1 MVTKNFKS
9 LPIIIL
15 STAISFI
22 FIVILSFS
30 QNLEAKKKTFKLDK
44 FIKGMFIG
52 EDLHPKYGE
61 YQELEIPKSLFAG
74 DVRYTD
80 MKRKAIQKVIYR
92 FINRQS
98 TLAYKPDLAI
108 EGIIWL
114 EILYNEMIKH
124 PKSIKASSIRDVW
137 QAREEIRTSM
147 GFQNIESTQE
157 IINRYLLLSNM
168 LKGAEVED
176 QEIDPDL
183 KERKELLK
191 NLKSNIDKAKKNYLN
206 SMNDDELEKF
216 EAKSF
221 QNTNQSTNIVNVK
234 KESTSNVSNNTDLD
248 ANDIKGKLEQLK
260 EFFDDGLI
268 TQVEYNTKKQEL
280 LDEM

>member
-1 MVTKNFKS
+1 
-9 LPIIIL
+9 
-15 STAISFI
+15 
-22 FIVILSFS
+22 
-30 QNLEAKKKTFKLDK
+30 KLDQY
-44 FIKGMFIG
+44 IKGMFIG

-80 MKRKAIQKVIYR
+80 MKRKAIQEVIYR
-92 FINRQS
+92 FIKRQS
-98 TLAYKPDLAI
+98 TLAYKPDKAI

-114 EILYNEMIKH
+114 EIFYNEMIKN
-124 PKSIKASSIRDVW
+124 PKATKASTVRDIW
-137 QAREEIRTSM
+137 QARQDIRKSM

-206 SMNDDELEKF
+206 SMDDDELEKF
-216 EAKSF
+216 EAKSYE
-221 QNTNQSTNIVNVK
+221 NTN
-234 KESTSNVSNNTDLD
+234 
-248 ANDIKGKLEQLK
+248 
-260 EFFDDGLI
+260 
-268 TQVEYNTKKQEL
+268 
-280 LDEM
+280 